1 MVAFSGI
8 KYLNIKVKSQ
18 SSFHKR
24 IYIVLTFKVQC
35 NYWEGMEA
43 DSWHKTEKK
52 KIIGGFQNTFPNF
65 ISGSSSQCSKA
76 EKMSSQIRLNY
87 RRESLD

>member
-1 MVAFSGI
+1 
-8 KYLNIKVKSQ
+8 
-18 SSFHKR
+18 
-24 IYIVLTFKVQC
+24 
-35 NYWEGMEA
+35 MEA